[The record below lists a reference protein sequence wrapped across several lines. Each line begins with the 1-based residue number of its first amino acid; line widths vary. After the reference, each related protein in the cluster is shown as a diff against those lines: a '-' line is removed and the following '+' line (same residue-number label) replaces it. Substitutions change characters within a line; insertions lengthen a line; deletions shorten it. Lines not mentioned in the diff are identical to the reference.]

1 MRKLCIS
8 ELLCKVCAL
17 APSTQW
23 STHREHCLQVLQ
35 ALTRKFALAADV
47 DLDAVAAECAPTF
60 TGADLYALAADAWT
74 AALYRVAAV
83 VRLMCGK

>member
-8 ELLCKVCAL
+8 VLFARCAL
-17 APSTQW
+17 APSPHW
-23 STHREHCLQVLQ
+23 SMHRVRCSQVLR

-74 AALYRVAAV
+74 AALYRVAAE